1 MEMVQFKD
9 YSFSYPS
16 KKILNNIN
24 LEINQGDFVLICG
37 PSGCGKTTLLMNLKN
52 EIRPKGD
59 EEGEILYN
67 GKDLRA
73 LDKITSASEIGFLF
87 QKPRKSICLRHGYAG
102 IELRF
107 GKPWNSNR

>member
-37 PSGCGKTTLLMNLKN
+37 PSGCGKTTLLMNLKMKSDLK
-52 EIRPKGD
+52 EMRKGRYYTTVKTSEHWIR
-59 EEGEILYN
+59 
-67 GKDLRA
+67 
-73 LDKITSASEIGFLF
+73 
-87 QKPRKSICLRHGYAG
+87 
-102 IELRF
+102 
-107 GKPWNSNR
+107 